1 LSGVKPG
8 RASYKV
14 GVRRTACVI
23 ALLAALAG
31 CGHSSSQ
38 RSAAGPPP
46 APRDPAPQGRLSA
59 AEYSAIVG
67 EYSLLKP
74 FRTNDNVPDAS
85 RRARAACGQTRPNT
99 HLMVLVRRDCLNA
112 LLFFAALR
120 QIEAEPYNGAHYQ
133 QLASAIRATVANAE
147 LINAEL
153 RRRGIGG
160 VCAQS
165 IGIPQA
171 QVSAENAA
179 ARAAPDGAHAADN
192 GDVHA
197 FLLAQHR
204 LADALAREPGGDP
217 LTGIKRT
224 CPHHAPRSP
233 APHAPPRLPKPGD
246 KIKA

>member
-1 LSGVKPG
+1 
-8 RASYKV
+8 V
-14 GVRRTACVI
+14 GVRRTVCVA

-31 CGHSSSQ
+31 CGHSGSQ
-38 RSAAGPPP
+38 HSAAGPPP
-46 APRDPAPQGRLSA
+46 APRDPAPHGRLSA

-74 FRTNDNVPDAS
+74 FRTNDTVPDAT

-99 HLMVLVRRDCLNA
+99 QLMVLVRRDCLNA

-120 QIEAEPYNGAHYQ
+120 QIELEPDNGAHYQ
-133 QLASAIRATVANAE
+133 QLASAIQATVANAE

-160 VCAQS
+160 VCLQS
-165 IGIPQA
+165 IGIPPA

-179 ARAAPDGAHAADN
+179 ARAAADAARAASR
-192 GDVHA
+192 GDVQA

-204 LADALAREPGGDP
+204 LADALAHEPPGDP
-217 LTGIKRT
+217 LTGIERT
-224 CPHHAPRSP
+224 CPHHAPRSK
-233 APHAPPRLPKPGD
+233 APHPPPRLPKPGD